1 MKRKLEIHKIDVSSS
16 LPIPYAD
23 EGIRA
28 GFPSPAQ
35 DYMEQAIDLNKE
47 LIKHPASAFFGCVV
61 GDSMRDEGIEEGD
74 ILVIDKSLE
83 LQDDD
88 LAVCFIDGDFT
99 VKRVRIEP
107 NAVWLI
113 PANPKYSLIKVT
125 KENEFIVW
133 GIVTYTI
140 KKNRRKKIMFGLMD
154 CNNFYASCE
163 RVFNP
168 ALNGKPIVVLSNN
181 DGCVIARSNEAKA
194 LGIKMGVPAYQIKD
208 DIQKYGI
215 SVFSSNYTLYGD
227 MSGRVMSILAEQVPE
242 MEVYSID
249 EAFLNL
255 EGIRDIQSL
264 GTDIINKVIRGTG
277 IPVSLGIAPTKTLAK
292 VANKFAKKYPAYNRL
307 CIINTEEKRTKA
319 LQLTEIGDI
328 WGIGHRQ
335 VAKLEKQGV
344 KTAYD
349 FTELPES
356 WVRKNMTVVGERT
369 WKELQGISCIDME
382 TTPPAKKQICTS
394 RSFGKMVE
402 DIDTMSEAI
411 ATHASTCAK
420 KLRQQKSYAMSLMA
434 FIHTNNFRKDS
445 PQYWRNTVIY
455 LPIPT
460 NDTLEIVHYALA
472 GLKTIFMQGYQYKK
486 TGVIITEI
494 TDSTQLGLFDSVDR
508 EKRERLQQ
516 TIDKINGKHSRLVK
530 LAIQGTGR
538 NWKLKQKQLSGH
550 YTTDINQIISINC
563 TYPTACQRKQY
574 S

>member
-47 LIKHPASAFFGCVV
+47 LIKHPASTFFGRVV

-133 GIVTYTI
+133 G
-140 KKNRRKKIMFGLMD
+140 
-154 CNNFYASCE
+154 
-163 RVFNP
+163 
-168 ALNGKPIVVLSNN
+168 SNN

-307 CIINTEEKRTKA
+307 CIIDTEEKRTKA

-420 KLRQQKSYAMSLMA
+420 KLRQQKGYAMSLMV

-445 PQYWRNTVIY
+445 PQYWRNTVVH
-455 LPIPT
+455 LPVPT

-486 TGVIITEI
+486 AGVIITEI